1 MDRFQDQVRAYAL
14 QQEIVQLQRVQQKLD
29 ERIRHAV
36 AHWLQLQPP
45 QELPVSTVAT
55 AAERLAAE
63 EQNLRAAGLA
73 PVSVMS
79 AGELYQLTVE
89 NGHMTTRFLKS
100 LEIWKSR
107 TSSAEVLVLKTLN
120 EAGGLL
126 DYQTFV
132 SSASVAAL
140 KP

>member
-29 ERIRHAV
+29 ERIRHA
-36 AHWLQLQPP
+36 AARWLQLQPP
-45 QELPVSTVAT
+45 QELIVSTVAT
-55 AAERLAAE
+55 AAERWAAE
-63 EQNLRAAGLA
+63 DQNLRAAGLT
-73 PVSVMS
+73 VISVMP
-79 AGELYQLTVE
+79 AGELFQLTVE
-89 NGHMTTRFLKS
+89 GGHMKTRFLKS

-120 EAGGLL
+120 EAGELV

-132 SSASVAAL
+132 ASASVAAL